1 MSARERNAN
10 GNPSPSPSLRG
21 RGIQW
26 NDLNARIIACRDCQ
40 RLVDHCQA
48 VALKKRAAY
57 LDWTYWGRPVPN
69 FGDPAARVL
78 LVGLAP
84 GAHGSNR
91 TGRMFTGDASGDWLY
106 RALHK
111 AGFATQ
117 PTAVRDGDG
126 LKLTDC
132 AITAA
137 VHCAPPDNMPTPAEK
152 TACRRWLDETIDLS
166 PARVF
171 VALGGLA
178 WGELI
183 TQFRRKGWLTAPAP
197 KFAHEALVGLPDNRW
212 LLGSYHPSRQNT
224 NTGRLTEAMLD
235 NVFETAK
242 RLASRA
248 VPAPARP
255 QGRAKIRP

>member
-1 MSARERNAN
+1 MSNKRHAK
-10 GNPSPSPSLRG
+10 
-21 RGIQW
+21 W

-57 LDWTYWGRPVPN
+57 RDWTYWGRPVPN
-69 FGDPAARVL
+69 FGDPTARVL

-91 TGRMFTGDASGDWLY
+91 TGRMFTGDASGDWLF

-111 AGFATQ
+111 AGFASQ
-117 PTAVRDGDG
+117 STAARDGDG
-126 LKLTDC
+126 LKLIDC

-137 VHCAPPDNMPTPAEK
+137 VHCAPPDNMPTTIEK
-152 TACRRWLDETIDLS
+152 ATCRRWLDETIDLS

-183 TQFRRKGWLTAPAP
+183 TQFRRKGWHEGPAP
-197 KFAHEALVGLPDNRW
+197 KFAHEALVELPDNRW
-212 LLGSYHPSRQNT
+212 LLGSYHPSRQN
-224 NTGRLTEAMLD
+224 
-235 NVFETAK
+235 
-242 RLASRA
+242 
-248 VPAPARP
+248 
-255 QGRAKIRP
+255 